1 MLPQRKAD
9 STLSR
14 PFSYYDRISSL
25 STATGYKSEMSV
37 RMKTESPDITVIIP
51 VLDERENL
59 LRLLPL
65 LKDALDEM
73 SLSGEIIV
81 ADGGSVD
88 GSQKIAE
95 QFGARVVVQHER
107 GFGGALQAGFA
118 AAKAPYIVTMDADL
132 SHRPDFLQSFWQ
144 QRETAELLIASRFVE
159 GGRAD
164 LSMFRLML
172 SRTLSLV
179 YRRALALQVRDLSS
193 GFRMYR
199 SGILDWRLL
208 QARDFDVQTEI
219 LFRIHAAGFRI
230 REVPFHYMARSHGKS
245 HARLFRFGW
254 SFTKTLFRM
263 RRLRHRTER
272 ATPYMQG
279 VE

>member
-1 MLPQRKAD
+1 MKA
-9 STLSR
+9 
-14 PFSYYDRISSL
+14 
-25 STATGYKSEMSV
+25 EV
-37 RMKTESPDITVIIP
+37 PDIAIVIP
-51 VLDERENL
+51 VLNERENL

-73 SLSGEIIV
+73 HLSGEIIV

-88 GSQKIAE
+88 GSQETAE
-95 QFGARVVVQHER
+95 QFGASVIVQHEK

-132 SHRPDFLQSFWQ
+132 SHRPDFLPTFWRE
-144 QRETAELLIASRFVE
+144 RETAELLIASRFVE

-164 LSMFRLML
+164 LSRFRLML
-172 SRTLSLV
+172 SRVLSLA
-179 YRRALALQVRDLSS
+179 YRRALGLQVLDLSS

-208 QARDFDVQTEI
+208 QAHDFDVQPEI
-219 LFRIHAAGFRI
+219 LFRIHARGFRI
-230 REVPFHYMARSHGKS
+230 REVPFHYMERNYGKS

-254 SFTKTLFRM
+254 SFSKTLFRM
-263 RRLRHRTER
+263 WRLRQGHDKA
-272 ATPYMQG
+272 ATYIQG

>member
-1 MLPQRKAD
+1 
-9 STLSR
+9 
-14 PFSYYDRISSL
+14 
-25 STATGYKSEMSV
+25 
-37 RMKTESPDITVIIP
+37 MKPELPDITIVIP
-51 VLDERENL
+51 VLNERENL

-65 LKDALDEM
+65 LKDALLDM
-73 SLSGEIIV
+73 GLSGEIIV

-88 GSQKIAE
+88 GSQETAE
-95 QFGARVVVQHER
+95 QFGASVIVQHEK

-132 SHRPDFLQSFWQ
+132 SHRPDFLQNFWRE
-144 QRETAELLIASRFVE
+144 RETAELLIASRFVE

-164 LSMFRLML
+164 LSRFRLML
-172 SRTLSLV
+172 SRVLSLA
-179 YRRALALQVRDLSS
+179 YRRALGLQVLDLSS

-208 QARDFDVQTEI
+208 QAHDFDVQPEI
-219 LFRIHAAGFRI
+219 LFRIHARGFRI
-230 REVPFHYMARSHGKS
+230 REVPFHYMARNSGKS

-254 SFTKTLFRM
+254 AFSKTLFRM
-263 RRLRHRTER
+263 WRLRRGEDK
-272 ATPYMQG
+272 ATTYIQG

>member
-1 MLPQRKAD
+1 
-9 STLSR
+9 
-14 PFSYYDRISSL
+14 
-25 STATGYKSEMSV
+25 
-37 RMKTESPDITVIIP
+37 MKQELPDIAVVIP
-51 VLDERENL
+51 VLNERENL

-65 LKDALDEM
+65 LKDALGEM
-73 SLSGEIIV
+73 GLSGEIIV

-88 GSQKIAE
+88 GSQETAE
-95 QFGARVVVQHER
+95 QFGASVIVQHEK

-132 SHRPDFLQSFWQ
+132 SHRPDFLPTFWRE
-144 QRETAELLIASRFVE
+144 RETAELLIASRFVE

-164 LSMFRLML
+164 LSRFRLML
-172 SRTLSLV
+172 SRVLSLA
-179 YRRALALQVRDLSS
+179 YRRALGLQVLDLSS

-208 QARDFDVQTEI
+208 RAHDFDVQPEI
-219 LFRIHAAGFRI
+219 LFRIHAGGFRI
-230 REVPFHYMARSHGKS
+230 REVPFHYMERNSGKS

-254 SFTKTLFRM
+254 SFSKTLFRM
-263 RRLRHRTER
+263 WRLRQSHDK
-272 ATPYMQG
+272 ATTYIQG